1 MKKFFMSLLSDQGNL
16 SMTRFMS
23 LICVAAA
30 LVISI
35 VCLLRGQPAD
45 SVVGLVS
52 VFLGAGFG
60 GKVMQSFAEAK
71 EKSEPVAKPE
81 NEKLD

>member
-1 MKKFFMSLLSDQGNL
+1 MKKFFRALLSDQGDL

-23 LICVAAA
+23 LTCVAAA

-35 VCLLRGQPAD
+35 VCLYRGQPAD

-52 VFLGAGFG
+52 VFLGAAFG
-60 GKVMQSFAEAK
+60 GKVAQRFAESK
-71 EKSEPVAKPE
+71 EKDKEPVKEDEP
-81 NEKLD
+81 

>member
-1 MKKFFMSLLSDQGNL
+1 MKKFFMALLSDQGNL

-23 LICVAAA
+23 LTCVAAA

-35 VCLLRGQPAD
+35 VCLFRGQAAD
-45 SVVGLVS
+45 SIVGLVS

-60 GKVMQSFAEAK
+60 GKVVQSFAEAK
-71 EKSEPVAKPE
+71 QKSEPIPKPE